1 MNIRM
6 IVRILA
12 YILLVEAVL
21 MLPAL
26 ILSAVLADS
35 DAVRGFL
42 VAEAAAAAGAGVF
55 LLLSRKAKNQFYARE
70 GLVVVGFS
78 WIVMGL
84 VGALPFF
91 VSGRIP
97 SYINALFEI
106 VSGFTTTGA
115 SVLTDVEALGHGLL
129 LWRSFSHWIGG
140 MGVLVFLLA
149 IIPTSGGEAGFTL
162 HILRAESPGPT
173 VNKMVPRMK
182 RSVMI
187 LYLIYCALTVLD
199 VIALLLARMPAFD
212 AFCIAFGTAGTGGFG
227 VLNSSCADYTH
238 AAQIVTTVFML
249 LFGVNFGLYYLLL
262 MRSFKSVFRDEELRL
277 YVGMVAASIL
287 VITLNVLRATP
298 DTMSASDSLR
308 HASFQVASIVTTTG
322 YSTADFDLWPNL
334 SRAILFLLML
344 IGACGGSTG
353 GGLKMI
359 RAMLLFKGLK
369 RNALRLMR
377 PSEVRIVRLNGARVD
392 EQTLANVNAYLS
404 AYVIIVLAGFLIL
417 SADPAGYSM
426 TSNLSAIV
434 ATFNNIGP
442 GFDAV
447 GPTCNF
453 AGYSVVSELVMTL
466 GMLLGRLEIFP
477 ILALFLPSTYK
488 KSF

>member
-42 VAEAAAAAGAGVF
+42 VAEAAAAAGAAVF

-182 RSVMI
+182 RSAMI

-238 AAQIVTTVFML
+238 AAQIITTVFML

-404 AYVIIVLAGFLIL
+404 AYVIIVLIGFLIL

-426 TSNLSAIV
+426 TSNLSAVV

-453 AGYSVVSELVMTL
+453 AGYSVVSKLVMTL

>member
-35 DAVRGFL
+35 GAVRGFL

-106 VSGFTTTGA
+106 VSGFSTTGA

-182 RSVMI
+182 RSAAI
-187 LYLIYCALTVLD
+187 LYLIYCMLTVLD

-227 VLNSSCADYTH
+227 VLNSSCADYSS
-238 AAQIVTTVFML
+238 AAQIITTVFML

-308 HASFQVASIVTTTG
+308 HASLQVASIVTTTG

-353 GGLKMI
+353 GGLKLI

-453 AGYSVVSELVMTL
+453 AGYSVVSKLVMTL

>member
-42 VAEAAAAAGAGVF
+42 VAEAAAAAGAAVF

-182 RSVMI
+182 RSAMI
-187 LYLIYCALTVLD
+187 LYLIYCMLTVLD

-322 YSTADFDLWPNL
+322 YSTTDFDLWPNL
-334 SRAILFLLML
+334 SKAILFLLML
-344 IGACGGSTG
+344 VGASGGSTG

-453 AGYSVVSELVMTL
+453 AGYSVVSKLVMTL

>member
-42 VAEAAAAAGAGVF
+42 VAEAAAAAGAAVF

-182 RSVMI
+182 RSAMI

-227 VLNSSCADYTH
+227 VLNSSCADYSS
-238 AAQIVTTVFML
+238 AAQIITTVFML

-453 AGYSVVSELVMTL
+453 AGYSVVSKLVMTL

>member
-35 DAVRGFL
+35 GAVRGFL

-106 VSGFTTTGA
+106 VSGFSTTGA

-182 RSVMI
+182 RSAMI

-227 VLNSSCADYTH
+227 VLNSSCADYSS
-238 AAQIVTTVFML
+238 AAQIITTVFML

-262 MRSFKSVFRDEELRL
+262 LRSFKGFFADEELRL
-277 YVGMVAASIL
+277 YCGVVAVSIL
-287 VITLNVLRATP
+287 VITLNVLGTTK
-298 DTMSASDSLR
+298 DTMTTADSIRHSA
-308 HASFQVASIVTTTG
+308 FQVASIVTTTG
-322 YSTADFDLWPNL
+322 YSTTDFDLWPNL
-334 SRAILFLLML
+334 SKAILFLLML
-344 IGACGGSTG
+344 VGASGGSTG

-359 RAMLLFKGLK
+359 RAMLLCKGLK

-377 PSEVRIVRLNGARVD
+377 PNEVRIVRMNGARVD
-392 EQTLANVNAYLS
+392 EQTLSNVNAYLS
-404 AYVIIVLAGFLIL
+404 AYVIIVLIGFLIL

-426 TSNLSAIV
+426 TSNLSAVV

-453 AGYSVVSELVMTL
+453 AGYSVVSKLVMTL

-477 ILALFLPSTYK
+477 ILALFAPSTYK
-488 KSF
+488 RSF

>member
-35 DAVRGFL
+35 GAVRGFL

-182 RSVMI
+182 RSAMI

-227 VLNSSCADYTH
+227 VLNSSCADYSS
-238 AAQIVTTVFML
+238 AAQIITTVFML

-417 SADPAGYSM
+417 SADPAEYSM

-453 AGYSVVSELVMTL
+453 AGYSVVSKLVMTL

>member
-1 MNIRM
+1 MNLRM

-12 YILLVEAVL
+12 YILLIEAVL

-26 ILSAVLADS
+26 ILSAVLADG

-42 VAEAAAAAGAGVF
+42 VAEAAAAAGAGAF
-55 LLLSRKAKNQFYARE
+55 LLLSRKAKKQFYARE

-78 WIVMGL
+78 WIAMGL

-97 SYINALFEI
+97 NYINALFEI
-106 VSGFTTTGA
+106 VSGFSTTGA
-115 SVLTDVEALGHGLL
+115 SILTDVEALGHGLL

-182 RSVMI
+182 RSAMI

-227 VLNSSCADYTH
+227 VLNSSCADYSS
-238 AAQIVTTVFML
+238 AAQIITTVFML

-262 MRSFKSVFRDEELRL
+262 MRSFTSVFRDEELRL

-287 VITLNVLRATP
+287 VITLHVLRSTP
-298 DTMSASDSLR
+298 DTTSASDSLR

-353 GGLKMI
+353 GGLKLI

-453 AGYSVVSELVMTL
+453 AGYSVVSKLVMTL

>member
-35 DAVRGFL
+35 GAVRGFL

-182 RSVMI
+182 RSAMI

-453 AGYSVVSELVMTL
+453 AGYSVVSKLVMTL

>member
-35 DAVRGFL
+35 GAVRGFL

-182 RSVMI
+182 RSAMI

-227 VLNSSCADYTH
+227 VLNSSCADYSS
-238 AAQIVTTVFML
+238 AAQIITTVFML

-453 AGYSVVSELVMTL
+453 AGYSVVSKLVMTL

>member
-35 DAVRGFL
+35 GAVRGFL

-106 VSGFTTTGA
+106 VSGFSTTGA

-182 RSVMI
+182 RSAMI

-227 VLNSSCADYTH
+227 VLISSCADYSS
-238 AAQIVTTVFML
+238 AAQIITTVFML

-353 GGLKMI
+353 GGLKLI

-453 AGYSVVSELVMTL
+453 AGYSVVSKLVMTL

>member
-42 VAEAAAAAGAGVF
+42 VAEAAAAAGAAVF

-182 RSVMI
+182 RSAAI
-187 LYLIYCALTVLD
+187 LYLIYCMLTVLD

-238 AAQIVTTVFML
+238 AAQIITTVFML

-453 AGYSVVSELVMTL
+453 AGYSVVSKLVMTL

>member
-42 VAEAAAAAGAGVF
+42 VAEAAAAAGAAVF

-182 RSVMI
+182 RSAMI

-238 AAQIVTTVFML
+238 AAQIITTVFML

-404 AYVIIVLAGFLIL
+404 AYVIIVLASFLIL

-453 AGYSVVSELVMTL
+453 AGYSVVSKLVMTL

>member
-182 RSVMI
+182 RSAMI

-238 AAQIVTTVFML
+238 AAQIITTVFML

-262 MRSFKSVFRDEELRL
+262 LRSFKGFFADEELRL
-277 YVGMVAASIL
+277 YCGVVAVSIL

-453 AGYSVVSELVMTL
+453 AGYSVVSKLVMTL

>member
-42 VAEAAAAAGAGVF
+42 VAEAAAAAGAAVF

-106 VSGFTTTGA
+106 VSGFSTTGA

-182 RSVMI
+182 RSAAI
-187 LYLIYCALTVLD
+187 LYLIYCMLTVLD

-277 YVGMVAASIL
+277 YVGM
-287 VITLNVLRATP
+287 
-298 DTMSASDSLR
+298 
-308 HASFQVASIVTTTG
+308 
-322 YSTADFDLWPNL
+322 
-334 SRAILFLLML
+334 
-344 IGACGGSTG
+344 
-353 GGLKMI
+353 
-359 RAMLLFKGLK
+359 
-369 RNALRLMR
+369 
-377 PSEVRIVRLNGARVD
+377 
-392 EQTLANVNAYLS
+392 
-404 AYVIIVLAGFLIL
+404 
-417 SADPAGYSM
+417 
-426 TSNLSAIV
+426 
-434 ATFNNIGP
+434 
-442 GFDAV
+442 
-447 GPTCNF
+447 
-453 AGYSVVSELVMTL
+453 
-466 GMLLGRLEIFP
+466 
-477 ILALFLPSTYK
+477 
-488 KSF
+488 